1 MMEEIFNKYLHL
13 KKVAIFRKWFLD
25 NNMRND
31 YFRDR
36 YFVCEENFSH
46 YNYIGHIQTTS

>member
-13 KKVAIFRKWFLD
+13 EKIAIFRKWFLD

-31 YFRDR
+31 YFQDR
-36 YFVCEENFSH
+36 YFVCEENFSQ
-46 YNYIGHIQTTS
+46 YIGHIQTTS